1 MPEPHPIG
9 RFIESILSDPEAELW
24 YDPVMR
30 PPVGTITYTVTTT
43 LPDEATRA
51 RFIRWLLEDHI
62 AKICAKGAL
71 SGTVL
76 RLSDPALPLRTETRY
91 LFPNPESLQTYLSRH
106 APALRAEGLAAFPP
120 ESGVRF
126 DRVVGEVCGSVP

>member
-1 MPEPHPIG
+1 MQ
-9 RFIESILSDPEAELW
+9 
-24 YDPVMR
+24 
-30 PPVGTITYTVTTT
+30 PPTGTTTYTVTTT

-71 SGTVL
+71 SGTVI

-91 LFPNPESLQTYLSRH
+91 LFPNPEALKTYLSRH
-106 APALRAEGLAAFPP
+106 APALRAEGLALFPP